1 MNKAIISTPVLN
13 ELPENLINEEN
24 IHIIAYVND
33 LKPTIAFLM
42 KNEDYRKS
50 LAKGPDFIT

>member
-1 MNKAIISTPVLN
+1 MNKAILLPPVLN
-13 ELPENLINEEN
+13 ESSEKLRHRGN